1 MLSLTQ
7 LVRTPRDT
15 GPRQR
20 RKGGHYRTP
29 FGRHLRT
36 LNPYLLLLVLKTTGL
51 NDSDERKS
59 FIVPKTVNLHKLK
72 KQKITTNFLWGE
84 DRTNR
89 RRRRRKRREEG
100 GRKEEEWGHWIWIV
114 LCRVCL
120 KIRQLCWI
128 AERSQG
134 AKAIS
139 IVGNCLHWQEGN
151 LKDKYQDICV
161 SNILVLIFFWNWT

>member
-29 FGRHLRT
+29 FRRHLRT

-72 KQKITTNFLWGE
+72 
-84 DRTNR
+84 NR
-89 RRRRRKRREEG
+89 KLQPTFCEEGTEQTGGGGGGKGRGREEG
-100 GRKEEEWGHWIWIV
+100 GRKEEE
-114 LCRVCL
+114 
-120 KIRQLCWI
+120 
-128 AERSQG
+128 
-134 AKAIS
+134 
-139 IVGNCLHWQEGN
+139 
-151 LKDKYQDICV
+151 
-161 SNILVLIFFWNWT
+161 